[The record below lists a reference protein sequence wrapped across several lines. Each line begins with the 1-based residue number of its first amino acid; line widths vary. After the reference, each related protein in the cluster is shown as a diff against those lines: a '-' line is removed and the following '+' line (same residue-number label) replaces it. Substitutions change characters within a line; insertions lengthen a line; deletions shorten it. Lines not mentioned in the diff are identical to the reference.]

1 MKPHNVAENSRFEK
15 LNNVEFF
22 WIFEATNYCLILLIQ
37 RAFINWILGRA
48 YATGLYLVVL
58 TQGSLFCRANA
69 TGLYLVVLT
78 QGSLFC
84 RANATGLYL
93 VVLTQ
98 RRAQRRAQRSLFCR
112 AYAGDE
118 V

>member
-58 TQGSLFCRANA
+58 TQRDCIWSCLRNDGRNDGDGIVFGRANA
-69 TGLYLVVLT
+69 TTG
-78 QGSLFC
+78 
-84 RANATGLYL
+84 ATTGTTKFILSCL
-93 VVLTQ
+93 
-98 RRAQRRAQRSLFCR
+98 RGR
-112 AYAGDE
+112 
-118 V
+118 